1 MIRYNIPPKGPLNT
15 IPPTTSPLSSSTHHS
30 GQLLRQQAKVDV
42 GPQRKDAGL
51 QLLAERERLVQG
63 AAPDELRDA
72 LQPRLLRALR
82 LGDARRA
89 AQRVP
94 RDQRRGVPIAVVRA
108 VLENELADQ
117 GLGCERGE
125 ERGAG
130 ER

>member
-1 MIRYNIPPKGPLNT
+1 M
-15 IPPTTSPLSSSTHHS
+15 
-30 GQLLRQQAKVDV
+30 DV

-51 QLLAERERLVQG
+51 QLLAERERLVHG

-72 LQPRLLRALR
+72 LQARLLCALR
-82 LGDARRA
+82 LGNARRA

-94 RDQRRGVPIAVVRA
+94 RDQRRRVPIAVVRA